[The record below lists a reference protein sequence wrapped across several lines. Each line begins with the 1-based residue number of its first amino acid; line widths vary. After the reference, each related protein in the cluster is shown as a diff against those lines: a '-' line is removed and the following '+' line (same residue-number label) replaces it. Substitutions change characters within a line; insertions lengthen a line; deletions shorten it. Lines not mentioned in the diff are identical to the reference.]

1 MEKNFITLKKL
12 KNLDKNI
19 LNYLIR
25 DSHIAY
31 NKIAD
36 EIGTTR
42 QNISQRVK
50 KLEERKLINSYT
62 ITLNYDIIEELQVK
76 AYVLF
81 REDPDADIR
90 KEDEKKLL
98 KIPQISEFSRIF
110 GKYDGILKLMVRDVN
125 QLTEIMGKIH
135 DIEGIKE
142 TETFIVHT
150 RLKDD
155 ENSTVEN
162 LLK

>member
-1 MEKNFITLKKL
+1 MEKKFVRLKEL
-12 KNLDKNI
+12 KNIDKNI
-19 LNYLIR
+19 LQNLIK
-25 DSHIAY
+25 DSHQAF

-42 QNISQRVK
+42 QNVSQRVK
-50 KLEERKLINSYT
+50 KLEEKKLIHSYT
-62 ITLNYDIIEELQVK
+62 VFLNYDIIEELQVK

-81 REDPDADIR
+81 REDPDAKVR

-98 KIPQISEFSRIF
+98 KIPQISELSRIF
-110 GKYDGILKLMVRDVN
+110 GKYDGILKIMVRDVN
-125 QLTEIMGKIH
+125 QLTAIMEKIH

-155 ENSTVEN
+155 ENSTIIN
-162 LLK
+162 LLD